1 MDRLLQKHFTPTPLV
16 WIIWRTDR
24 SNLLQVRQVGD
35 ALFGLGL
42 IFYSMELMSSA
53 FSFVKHDANFLL
65 FLARMENPW
74 LGMLVSTAFTGL
86 IQSSGATMGILL
98 SLARQGML
106 GMDASMGLML
116 GANVGTCVTG
126 LLAAIGQSRDA
137 LRLASVLML
146 IRMSASMVGK
156 SKESHSLP
164 RDVAHDLQR
173 CCCSLRSPLHA
184 PVRAACALS
193 HPRLAEGAQTRT
205 SYSSAPGRGRQG
217 EGQTQGEGQE
227 HCVRAR
233 GLCCA

>member
-1 MDRLLQKHFTPTPLV
+1 
-16 WIIWRTDR
+16 
-24 SNLLQVRQVGD
+24 
-35 ALFGLGL
+35 
-42 IFYSMELMSSA
+42 MELMSSA

-146 IRMSASMVGK
+146 IRMSASMVV
-156 SKESHSLP
+156 L
-164 RDVAHDLQR
+164 
-173 CCCSLRSPLHA
+173 PLHHQFSA
-184 PVRAACALS
+184 LVRWFLGMAAKSENPKKVTLFLATSHTIFNVVVAVCVLPFTHQCAQLVRFLIPDS
-193 HPRLAEGAQTRT
+193 PKAHR
-205 SYSSAPGRGRQG
+205 PGRLTAVLRG
-217 EGQTQGEGQE
+217 EEGKGKDK
-227 HCVRAR
+227 HKGKDKSTA
-233 GLCCA
+233 